1 MSVLF
6 VSDIHLSPERPAI
19 VRAYLDFLSQPHTE
33 TEALYIL
40 GDLFEAWIGDDDPS
54 EMALNVKNAL
64 KALSEK
70 GVKLYVQRGNRD
82 FTLGKSFASQT
93 GAQLLDDEHVIDYFG
108 LTALVMH
115 GDSLC
120 TDDLDY
126 QKFRRKSRHP
136 IYLWCLI
143 HLPLKIRQNIAS
155 NWRRQSAAANSNKA
169 SEIMDVN
176 SQAVIE
182 VMSKHNVSTLIH
194 GHTHRPDTH
203 HIDIGRRIVLGDW
216 DQKGWCLTLN
226 EQGLNQT
233 SFTIV

>member
-19 VRAYLDFLSQPHTE
+19 VRAFLDFLSQPHTE

-82 FTLGKSFASQT
+82 FTLGKNFASQT

-176 SQAVIE
+176 PQAVIE

-216 DQKGWCLTLN
+216 DQKGWYLTLN

-233 SFTIV
+233 SFKIV